1 MRDAWRLE
9 RREPLY
15 DARIF
20 RLWREFYRYRG
31 AEPRPYYVLEA
42 GDWVNV
48 VALTESG
55 EVVLVR
61 QFRHGIRDLS
71 LEIPGGMVDPGDDD
85 PAAAAARELLEE
97 TGYAGARP
105 EEILKVSS
113 NPAIL
118 SNHTWTSRVRD
129 PRPVAPPAPDEHEDL
144 ELVLVPLDSVGQLI
158 ATGVIHHSLSVAAL
172 LRHLREPDT

>member
-9 RREPLY
+9 RREAVH

-20 RLWREFYRYRG
+20 RLWREFYRFRG
-31 AEPRPYYVLEA
+31 AAARPYYVLEA

-48 VALTESG
+48 VALTAAG

-61 QFRHGIRDLS
+61 QFRHGTRGLS
-71 LEIPGGMVDPGDDD
+71 LEIPGGMVDPGDRD
-85 PAAAAARELLEE
+85 PAVAAVRELREE
-97 TGYAGARP
+97 TGYEGAAP

-118 SNHTWTSRVRD
+118 TNHTWTYRIRD
-129 PRPVAPPAPDEHEDL
+129 AQPAVPPDPDEHEDL
-144 ELVLVPLDSVGQLI
+144 EVVLEPLDRIEGLI
-158 ATGVIHHSLSVAAL
+158 ASGAIHHSLSVAAL
-172 LRHLREPDT
+172 LRHLRHPDT